1 MKPAG
6 YLSVF
11 FPGPSTGHLWLAFEN
26 SSILSGLKI
35 RSLKFRFCSSAN
47 SPHCVFSFVVEDLV
61 TLRLRN
67 VPHTS

>member
-6 YLSVF
+6 GWLPVGILSC
-11 FPGPSTGHLWLAFEN
+11 EN
-26 SSILSGLKI
+26 SSIVSGQRT
-35 RSLKFRFCSSAN
+35 RSLKFKFCSSAN
-47 SPHCVFSFVVEDLV
+47 SPHCVFSFVVEVLV